1 MTGGFIFLAIGLAM
15 IFVTLLVYQGG
26 AVWSKDG
33 TEYQRDQQP
42 GSFWSVIVVL
52 TIVSAVFL
60 LKGAI
65 YLFRF
70 IEKSN

>member
-1 MTGGFIFLAIGLAM
+1 
-15 IFVTLLVYQGG
+15 LLVYQRG

-33 TEYQRDQQP
+33 MEYQRDQQP